1 MDAPL
6 ISVEKVSF
14 AYKGQPACLQAV
26 SFEVRRGE
34 RVALLG
40 PNGSGKST
48 LLCLLDGLFFPASGR
63 ITALGEDLTEEAL
76 DSEPFGP
83 RFRSS
88 VCFLFQNADAQ
99 LFCPTV
105 EEELAFGP
113 LQLGWE
119 AAEIRRRSRDIL
131 NLLEIAHLRERTPQA
146 LSLGEKKRVALGALL
161 ILSPAILLL
170 DEPTSGLDPRSQTLL
185 VNILESLREMGL
197 TLLTATHDLELLP
210 HVADRAIVLGEDH
223 AVHADASVDDVLG
236 DTGLLLSVNL
246 VHAHSHRHGALRH
259 SHPHQH
265 VVGHG
270 HGHDNQGLRTED

>member
-1 MDAPL
+1 MAEPL
-6 ISVEKVSF
+6 ISIDKVSF
-14 AYKGQPACLQAV
+14 AYPGQPACLEGV
-26 SFEVRRGE
+26 SFEVRPAE
-34 RVALLG
+34 RVAVLG

-63 ITALGEDLTEEAL
+63 ISVLGQELTERAL
-76 DSEPFGP
+76 DSTPFGP

-88 VCFLFQNADAQ
+88 VGFLFQSAEAQ

-113 LQLGWE
+113 LQLGWD
-119 AAEIRRRSRDIL
+119 AGEIDRRSLDVL
-131 NLLEIAHLRERTPQA
+131 KLLEIGHLKERTPQA

-185 VNILESLREMGL
+185 LNILEGLCERGL

-223 AVHADASVDDVLG
+223 AVHADAPVGEVLG
-236 DTGLLLSVNL
+236 DTELLLRVNL
-246 VHAHSHRHGALRH
+246 IHAHSHRHGALLH

-270 HGHDNQGLRTED
+270 HGHQE